1 MTPTRAYAEMRG
13 SRPRQVLRMVRR
25 VWWTT
30 LSSGRF
36 FTGWTALVSF
46 VIATTLLG
54 AYLGIDAPREY
65 LPAIAVSAIG
75 WVVLVIAIVPVAW
88 GERRLRRAGARAA
101 LVLTA
106 LVAAGIARPLINDG
120 LSLLLLLPDPTV
132 GGWIS
137 RILTNVFTW
146 VLVLSL
152 VAMATVGY
160 GATQDAAGRLRVAL
174 ANLGEADRRAENFA
188 RRSRSA
194 IALAVARLRVLLVET
209 TAGTPTFED
218 IRRFSAAVRT
228 ASHELEDAAAIPL
241 AEIGAGTDPVPT
253 VDTTRP
259 ILSRLRPPPPFTVAI
274 VYIVGSLPYTL
285 QSAPLY
291 LVVVAVLLM
300 LALGLAADLAT
311 RRIAAR
317 RAPEVRGAV
326 LVVTWVI
333 AGALFSAAAT
343 ALLPGSWPVSLVPL
357 IAIPGAAVIAAMSTD
372 AIRRSVVQSRKL
384 THALAEQT
392 DAVARRAARSRGVLR
407 AAADGLH
414 GAVQGRCVVFAA
426 SIEDAPA
433 TPDEARA
440 FADAVG
446 EALDGIELAP
456 PPALARS
463 AELDELLA
471 TWAHVLE
478 ISRRISPDARDVL
491 ARGDVARQ
499 VADVAAEGFV
509 NAVKHS
515 GARQA
520 TLSVRREAAGGD
532 LIVEVSSRGVLARTL
547 PIDRGRGV
555 AHLGAQ
561 ARVYQRGD
569 DVVLESRVALAD
581 AALAPA

>member
-1 MTPTRAYAEMRG
+1 
-13 SRPRQVLRMVRR
+13 MVRR
-25 VWWTT
+25 VWWST

-36 FTGWTALVSF
+36 FTGWTALISF

-54 AYLGIDAPREY
+54 AYVGIDAPREY
-65 LPAIAVSAIG
+65 LPAIAVSALG
-75 WVVLVIAIVPVAW
+75 WVVLLLAILPVAW
-88 GERRLRRAGARAA
+88 GERRLRRPAARGA

-106 LVAAGIARPLINDG
+106 LVVAGIARPLINDG
-120 LSLLLLLPDPTV
+120 LSVLLLPDPTV
-132 GGWIS
+132 GGWLS

-160 GATQDAAGRLRVAL
+160 SATQDAAGHLRVAL

-209 TAGTPTFED
+209 TTGAPTFD
-218 IRRFSAAVRT
+218 DVRRFSAAVRT
-228 ASHELEDAAAIPL
+228 ASHELEDAAAVPL

-253 VDTTRP
+253 GGAARP
-259 ILSRLRPPPPFTVAI
+259 FLSRLRPPPPFTVAFI
-274 VYIVGSLPYTL
+274 YIVGSLPYTL

-300 LALGLAADLAT
+300 LALGLAGDLAT

-317 RAPEVRGAV
+317 RRPEVRGAV
-326 LVVTWVI
+326 LVVTWII

-343 ALLPGSWPVSLVPL
+343 ALLPASWPVSLVPL
-357 IAIPGAAVIAAMSTD
+357 VAIPGAAVIAAMSTD
-372 AIRRSVVQSRKL
+372 AIRRSIVQARKL

-392 DAVARRAARSRGVLR
+392 DAVARRAARSRSALR

-433 TPDEARA
+433 TSDQAHA

-446 EALDGIELAP
+446 QALDDIELAP
-456 PPALARS
+456 PPALARA

-478 ISRRISPDARDVL
+478 ISTRITRDARDAL
-491 ARGDVARQ
+491 TCGDVARR

-520 TLSVRREAAGGD
+520 TLDVSRDPGGD
-532 LIVEVSSRGVLARTL
+532 DLRVEVCSRGVLARTL
-547 PIDRGRGV
+547 TLDAGRGI
-555 AHLGAQ
+555 AHLGRD
-561 ARVYQRGD
+561 ARVVQRGG
-569 DVVLESRVALAD
+569 DVVLEARVPLAD
-581 AALAPA
+581 TVLATA